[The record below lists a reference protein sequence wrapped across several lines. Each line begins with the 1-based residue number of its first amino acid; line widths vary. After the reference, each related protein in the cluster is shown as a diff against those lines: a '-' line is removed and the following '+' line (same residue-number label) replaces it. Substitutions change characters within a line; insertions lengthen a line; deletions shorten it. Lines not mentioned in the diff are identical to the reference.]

1 MIEAQNTRK
10 EALFVPQNI
19 QRCFQRYEKK
29 YLLNPEQYQKIRAG
43 LAPYMEADEHGRYT
57 ICNLYYDT
65 PDFQLIRASLDK
77 PVYKEKLR
85 MRSYGVPAD
94 GDSVFVELKKKYKG
108 VVYKRRTVLE
118 AGEALDYL
126 AGRCS
131 PRAKDQI
138 CREIDWFLGRYHP
151 VPQVFIAYDRE
162 ALAGLED
169 RVLRVTFDIDL
180 RWRDTA
186 LDLRSGDGGERIT
199 SRDQILMEIKI
210 PGSAPVWL
218 SRLLSENSV
227 FPTSFSKYGVC
238 YRENLMWPV
247 KRHPGKAVR
256 VCA

>member
-29 YLLNPEQYQKIRAG
+29 YLLNLEQYQKIRAG

-108 VVYKRRTVLE
+108 VVYKRRTALE

-256 VCA
+256 FCA

>member
-1 MIEAQNTRK
+1 M
-10 EALFVPQNI
+10 PQNI

-29 YLLNPEQYQKIRAG
+29 YLLNPEQDQKIRAG

-256 VCA
+256 FCA

>member
-1 MIEAQNTRK
+1 M
-10 EALFVPQNI
+10 PQNI

-186 LDLRSGDGGERIT
+186 LDLRSGDGGERII

-256 VCA
+256 FCA

>member
-29 YLLNPEQYQKIRAG
+29 YLLNLEQYQKIRAG

-108 VVYKRRTVLE
+108 VVYKRRTALE

-131 PRAKDQI
+131 PATIPSRRCSSPMIGRHWRAWKTG
-138 CREIDWFLGRYHP
+138 CCG
-151 VPQVFIAYDRE
+151 
-162 ALAGLED
+162 
-169 RVLRVTFDIDL
+169 
-180 RWRDTA
+180 
-186 LDLRSGDGGERIT
+186 
-199 SRDQILMEIKI
+199 
-210 PGSAPVWL
+210 
-218 SRLLSENSV
+218 
-227 FPTSFSKYGVC
+227 
-238 YRENLMWPV
+238 
-247 KRHPGKAVR
+247 
-256 VCA
+256 

>member
-1 MIEAQNTRK
+1 M
-10 EALFVPQNI
+10 PQNI

-29 YLLNPEQYQKIRAG
+29 YLLKPEQYQKIRAG

-256 VCA
+256 FCA

>member
-1 MIEAQNTRK
+1 M
-10 EALFVPQNI
+10 PQNI

-65 PDFQLIRASLDK
+65 PDFQRIRACLDK
-77 PVYKEKLR
+77 RVYKEKRR

-256 VCA
+256 FCA

>member
-29 YLLNPEQYQKIRAG
+29 YLLNLEQYQKIRAG

-94 GDSVFVELKKKYKG
+94 GDSVFVELKKKYRG
-108 VVYKRRTVLE
+108 VVYKRRTALE

-169 RVLRVTFDIDL
+169 RVLRETFDSDL

-247 KRHPGKAVR
+247 ERHSGKAVR
-256 VCA
+256 FCA

>member
-29 YLLNPEQYQKIRAG
+29 YLLNLEQYQKIRAG

-256 VCA
+256 FCA

>member
-1 MIEAQNTRK
+1 MYKRQACIIVNTALTNIMSNTATAAMMAPIYILIASQLGVSYMPFMIGIAVDVYKRQ
-10 EALFVPQNI
+10 
-19 QRCFQRYEKK
+19 
-29 YLLNPEQYQKIRAG
+29 
-43 LAPYMEADEHGRYT
+43 EADEHGRYT

-108 VVYKRRTVLE
+108 VVYKRRTALE

-151 VPQVFIAYDRE
+151 VPQVFKMCIRDRFW
-162 ALAGLED
+162 AA
-169 RVLRVTFDIDL
+169 
-180 RWRDTA
+180 
-186 LDLRSGDGGERIT
+186 
-199 SRDQILMEIKI
+199 
-210 PGSAPVWL
+210 
-218 SRLLSENSV
+218 
-227 FPTSFSKYGVC
+227 
-238 YRENLMWPV
+238 
-247 KRHPGKAVR
+247 
-256 VCA
+256 

>member
-186 LDLRSGDGGERIT
+186 LDLRSG
-199 SRDQILMEIKI
+199 
-210 PGSAPVWL
+210 APL
-218 SRLLSENSV
+218 
-227 FPTSFSKYGVC
+227 
-238 YRENLMWPV
+238 
-247 KRHPGKAVR
+247 
-256 VCA
+256 

>member
-1 MIEAQNTRK
+1 
-10 EALFVPQNI
+10 
-19 QRCFQRYEKK
+19 
-29 YLLNPEQYQKIRAG
+29 
-43 LAPYMEADEHGRYT
+43 MEADEHGRYT

-118 AGEALDYL
+118 AGEALDYM

-210 PGSAPVWL
+210 PVQ
-218 SRLLSENSV
+218 RR
-227 FPTSFSKYGVC
+227 YG
-238 YRENLMWPV
+238 
-247 KRHPGKAVR
+247 
-256 VCA
+256 

>member
-1 MIEAQNTRK
+1 M
-10 EALFVPQNI
+10 PQNI

-29 YLLNPEQYQKIRAG
+29 YLLNREQYQKIRAG

-256 VCA
+256 FCA

>member
-138 CREIDWFLGRYHP
+138 CREIDLFLGRYHP

-256 VCA
+256 FCA

>member
-1 MIEAQNTRK
+1 M
-10 EALFVPQNI
+10 PQNL

-94 GDSVFVELKKKYKG
+94 GDSVFVELKKK
-108 VVYKRRTVLE
+108 YKRRTVLE

-256 VCA
+256 FCA

>member
-1 MIEAQNTRK
+1 M
-10 EALFVPQNI
+10 PQNI

-108 VVYKRRTVLE
+108 VVYKRRTVME

-227 FPTSFSKYGVC
+227 FPTSFSKYGGC

-256 VCA
+256 FCA

>member
-1 MIEAQNTRK
+1 M
-10 EALFVPQNI
+10 PQNI

-118 AGEALDYL
+118 AGEVLDYL

-256 VCA
+256 FCA

>member
-1 MIEAQNTRK
+1 M
-10 EALFVPQNI
+10 PQNI

-43 LAPYMEADEHGRYT
+43 LAPYMVADEHGRYT

-256 VCA
+256 FCA

>member
-186 LDLRSGDGGERIT
+186 LDIRRSGPDWPRTWRRTSTDAIPFVTFITIPRI
-199 SRDQILMEIKI
+199 S
-210 PGSAPVWL
+210 
-218 SRLLSENSV
+218 N
-227 FPTSFSKYGVC
+227 
-238 YRENLMWPV
+238 
-247 KRHPGKAVR
+247 
-256 VCA
+256 

>member
-1 MIEAQNTRK
+1 M
-10 EALFVPQNI
+10 PQNI

-108 VVYKRRTVLE
+108 VVYKRRTALE

-186 LDLRSGDGGERIT
+186 LDLRSGDRGERIT

-256 VCA
+256 FCA

>member
-199 SRDQILMEIKI
+199 HGDQD
-210 PGSAPVWL
+210 PRFSAGMAEP
-218 SRLLSENSV
+218 
-227 FPTSFSKYGVC
+227 P
-238 YRENLMWPV
+238 
-247 KRHPGKAVR
+247 AQ
-256 VCA
+256 

>member
-1 MIEAQNTRK
+1 M
-10 EALFVPQNI
+10 PQNI

-210 PGSAPVWL
+210 PGSEPVWL

-256 VCA
+256 FCA

>member
-29 YLLNPEQYQKIRAG
+29 YLLNLEQYQKIRAG

-108 VVYKRRTVLE
+108 VVYKRRTALE

-247 KRHPGKAVR
+247 ERHSGKAVR
-256 VCA
+256 FCA

>member
-1 MIEAQNTRK
+1 M
-10 EALFVPQNI
+10 PQNI

-29 YLLNPEQYQKIRAG
+29 YLLNLEQYQKIRAG

-108 VVYKRRTVLE
+108 VVYKRRTALE

-169 RVLRVTFDIDL
+169 RVLRVTFDSDL

-199 SRDQILMEIKI
+199 SRDQILMEIEI

-247 KRHPGKAVR
+247 ERHSGKAVR
-256 VCA
+256 FCA

>member
-43 LAPYMEADEHGRYT
+43 LAPYMEADEQGRYT

-256 VCA
+256 FCA

>member
-29 YLLNPEQYQKIRAG
+29 YLLNLEQYQKIRAG

-108 VVYKRRTVLE
+108 VVYKRRTALE

-238 YRENLMWPV
+238 YRENLMQPV
-247 KRHPGKAVR
+247 KRHSGKAVR
-256 VCA
+256 FCA

>member
-138 CREIDWFLGRYHP
+138 CREIDWFLGRNHP

-256 VCA
+256 FCA

>member
-94 GDSVFVELKKKYKG
+94 GDSVFVELKKKYKN

-256 VCA
+256 FCA

>member
-210 PGSAPVWL
+210 PGSAQVWL

-256 VCA
+256 FCA

>member
-1 MIEAQNTRK
+1 M
-10 EALFVPQNI
+10 PQNI

-29 YLLNPEQYQKIRAG
+29 YLLNLEQYQKIRAG

-108 VVYKRRTVLE
+108 VVYKRRTALE

-247 KRHPGKAVR
+247 ERHSGKAVR
-256 VCA
+256 FCA

>member
-29 YLLNPEQYQKIRAG
+29 YLLNLEQYQKIRAG

-108 VVYKRRTVLE
+108 VVYKRRTALE

-169 RVLRVTFDIDL
+169 RVLRGTFDSDL

-238 YRENLMWPV
+238 YRENLMGPV
-247 KRHPGKAVR
+247 ERHSGKAVR
-256 VCA
+256 FCA

>member
-108 VVYKRRTVLE
+108 VVYKRRTALE

-126 AGRCS
+126 AGRCN

-151 VPQVFIAYDRE
+151 APQVFIAYDRE

-186 LDLRSGDGGERIT
+186 LDLRSGDGGERII

-218 SRLLSENSV
+218 SRLLSENRV

-256 VCA
+256 FCA

>member
-169 RVLRVTFDIDL
+169 RGLRGTFDIDL

-256 VCA
+256 FCA